1 VRTGAFETDSASAR
15 RVVTA
20 AIAAEKTWLD
30 QMEIGVVFAA
40 YGLRLVPS
48 YLAADPSGAAAIA
61 ASVGFPVALKIC
73 CLDITPRSDVSGVAL
88 NLEYT
93 YRVRQEAIAML
104 VEDPVFGAL
113 VAFGQGGASINIQ
126 HDSSLKLPPL
136 NSLLARRLIARTR
149 VSRLLRVYRGQGAP
163 NIETVVELLIRL
175 GLLAADHPEI
185 RQLEINPLLVDADGT
200 RALDARLRIA
210 PAQSTEG

>member
-1 VRTGAFETDSASAR
+1 
-15 RVVTA
+15 
-20 AIAAEKTWLD
+20 
-30 QMEIGVVFAA
+30 MEIGVVFAA
-40 YGLRLVPS
+40 YGLRLVHS

-73 CLDITPRSDVSGVAL
+73 CLDITHKSDVGGIAL

-104 VEDPVFGAL
+104 VEGPVFGAP
-113 VAFGQGGASINIQ
+113 VAFGQGGASIDIQ
-126 HDSSLKLPPL
+126 HDSSLELAPL
-136 NSLLARRLIARTR
+136 NTLLARRLIARTR
-149 VSRLLRVYRGQGAP
+149 VSRLLRVYRGEGAP

-175 GLLAADHPEI
+175 GLLAAADHPEI
-185 RQLEINPLLVDADGT
+185 RQLEINSLLVDADGT

>member
-1 VRTGAFETDSASAR
+1 VSCHGRDCR
-15 RVVTA
+15 R
-20 AIAAEKTWLD
+20 KSWLD
-30 QMEIGVVFAA
+30 QMEIGIVFAA

-48 YLAADPSGAAAIA
+48 YFAADPSGAGAIA

-73 CLDITPRSDVSGVAL
+73 CLDITHKSDVGGVAL

-93 YRVRQEAIAML
+93 CRVRQEAIAML

-113 VAFGQGGASINIQ
+113 VAFGQDGASVDIQ
-126 HDSSLKLPPL
+126 HDSSLELPPL

-149 VSRLLRVYRGQGAP
+149 VSRLLRGYRGQGAP

-175 GLLAADHPEI
+175 GQLAADHPEI
-185 RQLEINPLLVDADGT
+185 RGLEISPLLVDADCIG
-200 RALDARLRIA
+200 ALDAGLRIA